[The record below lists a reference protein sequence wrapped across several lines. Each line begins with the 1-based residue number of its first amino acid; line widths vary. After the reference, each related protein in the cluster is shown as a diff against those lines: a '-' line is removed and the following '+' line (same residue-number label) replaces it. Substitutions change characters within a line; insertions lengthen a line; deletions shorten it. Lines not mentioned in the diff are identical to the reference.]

1 MRPEE
6 IGGDGLTSA
15 GSEPLSALKPE
26 AAAAPRHGL

>member
-6 IGGDGLTSA
+6 IGRCDLTSA
-15 GSEPLSALKPE
+15 GPEPLSALAPE